1 MRRFLPWILLAA
13 LAVGGFLVTQH
24 YLRSPYWSL
33 YQIGKAIHNHDSR
46 LFLAYVDLGRV
57 IASQKDAIVEMIFP
71 AQDKHQQRDVVKQIL
86 SAFMAP
92 ITEQVRDRVVRAIE
106 DQERDN
112 LPSSWTLVALGSV
125 AVEGEQAQVVLTDPV
140 NDRRLRLGM
149 QRSPEGH
156 WRVVE
161 ANTQDLKALAEKYL
175 LAQRVP
181 AATRSPANGGP
192 QAVPAN

>member
-1 MRRFLPWILLAA
+1 MRRVLPWIILAA

-24 YLRSPYWSL
+24 YLRSPYWAL
-33 YQIGKAIHNHDSR
+33 YQIGKAVHNHDSR
-46 LFLAYVDLGRV
+46 LFLAYVDLGQI

-71 AQDKHQQRDVVKQIL
+71 SQEKHQQRDVVRQIL

-106 DQERDN
+106 DQQRDN

-125 AVEGEQAQVVLTDPV
+125 TVEGDQAQVVLSDPV
-140 NDRRLRLGM
+140 HDRRLRLGM
-149 QRSPEGH
+149 QRSAEGY

-161 ANTQDLKALAEKYL
+161 ANAQDLRALAEKYL
-175 LAQRVP
+175 LTQGAP
-181 AATRSPANGGP
+181 AAPSPANGSP
-192 QAVPAN
+192 KPMPAN

>member
-1 MRRFLPWILLAA
+1 MRRFLPWILLVTLAA
-13 LAVGGFLVTQH
+13 GGFLVTQH

-46 LFLAYVDLGRV
+46 LFLAYVDLGQV
-57 IASQKDAIVEMIFP
+57 IASQKEAIVEMIFP
-71 AQDKHQQRDVVKQIL
+71 AQDRREQRDVVKQIL

-112 LPSSWTLVALGSV
+112 LPSSWTLVAAGSV
-125 AVEGEQAQVVLTDPV
+125 TVEGDQARVMLRDPI
-140 NDRRLRLGM
+140 NDHQLRLGM

-161 ANTQDLKALAEKYL
+161 ANAQDLRALAEKYL
-175 LAQRVP
+175 LTQRGSAEVAP
-181 AATRSPANGGP
+181 SNGRPQTMPAN
-192 QAVPAN
+192 